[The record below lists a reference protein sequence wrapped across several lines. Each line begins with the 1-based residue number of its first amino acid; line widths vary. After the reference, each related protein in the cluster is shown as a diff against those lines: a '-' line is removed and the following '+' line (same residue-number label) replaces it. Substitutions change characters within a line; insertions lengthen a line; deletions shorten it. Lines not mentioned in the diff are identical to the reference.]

1 MKKIYLIILFL
12 NLVISQSS
20 SLSLYGLGER
30 INAYD
35 SNALSLGGLRLFSSN
50 KSDFILS
57 SPSSYFNNY
66 NTSLSMTVSFN
77 NITAKS
83 NNAIENKLESNN
95 YNHFSFGFPITEN
108 QYFLLSLNPVFR
120 SFLYLE
126 EQDFTYIGANNSFT
140 DTDGDGIDD
149 PIKFKNSYNLSGGI
163 SEISSSISSRIN
175 EDISIGFK
183 VGKLFGTSS
192 VDDTLSF
199 YKVEFDQY
207 GIELEDL
214 NIISYEPRKSK
225 YNYSAM
231 SYFLDMRFAILEKSM
246 LGFYYGQSSKM
257 KINVNYDNYASII
270 NYADGYREYG
280 LGFKNKIYD
289 NFGYIIEI
297 QKYKSFELSE
307 NSNIFV
313 RPSLDMQSTNLGLFF
328 IYDKISNPKINHMKF
343 NFGLYDK
350 VYELQHNIDNIP
362 ELTDLGI
369 TVGFGIDY
377 LNKNSY
383 DIAFVFGKRYSEFN
397 EFFNERY
404 FKLTLSLISNND
416 WFVKERN

>member
-1 MKKIYLIILFL
+1 MKKIYLIILFI

-30 INAYD
+30 INSYD

-83 NNAIENKLESNN
+83 NNGIENKLKSNN

-183 VGKLFGTSS
+183 IGKLFGTSS

-199 YKVEFDQY
+199 IK
-207 GIELEDL
+207 L
-214 NIISYEPRKSK
+214 N
-225 YNYSAM
+225 
-231 SYFLDMRFAILEKSM
+231 L
-246 LGFYYGQSSKM
+246 
-257 KINVNYDNYASII
+257 INMV
-270 NYADGYREYG
+270 
-280 LGFKNKIYD
+280 
-289 NFGYIIEI
+289 
-297 QKYKSFELSE
+297 
-307 NSNIFV
+307 
-313 RPSLDMQSTNLGLFF
+313 
-328 IYDKISNPKINHMKF
+328 
-343 NFGLYDK
+343 
-350 VYELQHNIDNIP
+350 
-362 ELTDLGI
+362 
-369 TVGFGIDY
+369 
-377 LNKNSY
+377 LN
-383 DIAFVFGKRYSEFN
+383 
-397 EFFNERY
+397 
-404 FKLTLSLISNND
+404 
-416 WFVKERN
+416 